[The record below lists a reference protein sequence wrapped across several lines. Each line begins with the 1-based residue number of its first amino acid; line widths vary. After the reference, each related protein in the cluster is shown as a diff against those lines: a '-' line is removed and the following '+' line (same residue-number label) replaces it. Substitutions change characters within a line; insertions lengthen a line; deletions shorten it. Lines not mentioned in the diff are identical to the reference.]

1 MRQKIIA
8 GNWKMN
14 TDLARAGEL
23 TTKVITSI
31 NPMVSKVIFF
41 PPYPFLHTVQEAVHA
56 KQEFAT
62 GAQNLSNHEKGAFT
76 GEVSAAM
83 LASVGCQYVLIGHSE
98 RRQYFNENSDILF
111 AKIQQ
116 ALKHSLR
123 VIFCCGEPLE
133 IREGG
138 DHIAY
143 VERQIKEVILMLDPE
158 EVTFISIAYE
168 PIWAIGTGKTATTD
182 EAQEI
187 HHAIRKQLE
196 AHFSDNI
203 ARRISILYGGS
214 VTTSNAEGL
223 FNQPD
228 IDGALIG
235 GASLHAEEFVQII
248 SFMESVQA

>member
-1 MRQKIIA
+1 
-8 GNWKMN
+8 MN
-14 TDLARAGEL
+14 CTKEQAKTLVEDLLAISHTLDKRHLVVLA
-23 TTKVITSI
+23 V
-31 NPMVSKVIFF
+31 
-41 PPYPFLHTVQEAVHA
+41 PYPYLIMVKDLVGQNNDYFTVA
-56 KQEFAT
+56 
-62 GAQNLSNHEKGAFT
+62 AQNVHHKDHGAYT
-76 GEVSAAM
+76 GEISAAM
-83 LASVGCQYVLIGHSE
+83 LASIGVEYVVIGHSE
-98 RRQYFNENSDILF
+98 RREQFGESNEVLAQKVNI
-111 AKIQQ
+111 
-116 ALKHSLR
+116 ALEYGLKP
-123 VIFCCGEPLE
+123 IFCCGEPLE

-248 SFMESVQA
+248 SFMENVQA